1 MLSIINSCCC
11 LGMETHDVRVE
22 VDVSRGLPAFNIVG
36 LPDAAVREA
45 AERVRGAIRNA
56 GFEFPIKRI
65 TVNLAPA
72 DLRKEGSLFDLP
84 IAVGILAATGQLPYT
99 KIPQH
104 FFVGELSLDGTV
116 CHVPG
121 ILSMAGSIAQDYPD
135 RIFIVP
141 HSNLEE
147 AALIKGIKAK
157 GAGHLKEIISYLK
170 DEIELTA
177 AAALPEFKL
186 EAGSSTVNHYDFA
199 DVKGQHKAKR
209 ALEIAAAGGHNI
221 LMIGP
226 PGTGKTLLARCL
238 PSILPPLSWEECL
251 EVTRI
256 YSVAGLLLKDQPVI
270 NERPFRTPHHS
281 ASAVSIIGGGRVPRP
296 GEVSFAT
303 HGVLFLDEL
312 PEFHRDVLEALRQPL
327 EEGVVTVTRAS
338 GAFTFPA
345 RFILAASMN
354 PCPCGYYGDNVKEC
368 SCTPYQVQRYR
379 SRVSGP
385 ILDRIDLHVEVP
397 RIELKDLKND
407 KQEESSKEI
416 EKRVIKAWERQ
427 KKRFLNSGI
436 NNNAEMQNHQI
447 KQYCP
452 LDENV
457 QELLYQAFHKLNLSV
472 RAYDRIIKI
481 ARTIADLSGS
491 ETIEEMHIAE
501 ALQYRSLDRSLW

>member
-1 MLSIINSCCC
+1 M
-11 LGMETHDVRVE
+11 
-22 VDVSRGLPAFNIVG
+22 
-36 LPDAAVREA
+36 
-45 AERVRGAIRNA
+45 
-56 GFEFPIKRI
+56 
-65 TVNLAPA
+65 APA

-238 PSILPPLSWEECL
+238 PSILPPLSWDECL

-256 YSVAGLLLKDQPVI
+256 YSIAGLLPKDHPVI
-270 NERPFRTPHHS
+270 TERPFRTPHHS
-281 ASAVSIIGGGRVPRP
+281 ASAVSIIGGGRIPRP

-354 PCPCGYYGDNVKEC
+354 P
-368 SCTPYQVQRYR
+368 
-379 SRVSGP
+379 
-385 ILDRIDLHVEVP
+385 
-397 RIELKDLKND
+397 
-407 KQEESSKEI
+407 
-416 EKRVIKAWERQ
+416 W
-427 KKRFLNSGI
+427 RF
-436 NNNAEMQNHQI
+436 
-447 KQYCP
+447 
-452 LDENV
+452 V
-457 QELLYQAFHKLNLSV
+457 
-472 RAYDRIIKI
+472 
-481 ARTIADLSGS
+481 
-491 ETIEEMHIAE
+491 
-501 ALQYRSLDRSLW
+501 

>member
-1 MLSIINSCCC
+1 
-11 LGMETHDVRVE
+11 
-22 VDVSRGLPAFNIVG
+22 
-36 LPDAAVREA
+36 
-45 AERVRGAIRNA
+45 
-56 GFEFPIKRI
+56 FPIKRI

-84 IAVGILAATGQLPYT
+84 IAIGILAATGQLPYT
-99 KIPQH
+99 KIHQH
-104 FFVGELSLDGTV
+104 FYVGELSLDGTI
-116 CHVPG
+116 CPVPG
-121 ILSMAGSIAQDYPD
+121 ILSMAGSIAQEHPD
-135 RIFIVP
+135 STFVVP
-141 HSNLEE
+141 LNNLEE

-157 GAGHLKEIISYLK
+157 GAGHLKDIISYLK
-170 DEIELTA
+170 GEIELTA
-177 AAALPEFKL
+177 AADLPEFKL
-186 EAGSSTVNHYDFA
+186 EAGSSAANHYDFA

-209 ALEIAAAGGHNI
+209 ALEIAAAGMHNI
-221 LMIGP
+221 MMIGP

-251 EVTRI
+251 EVTKI
-256 YSVAGLLLKDQPVI
+256 YSVAGLLLKDHPVI
-270 NERPFRTPHHS
+270 NKRPFRTPHHT

-354 PCPCGYYGDNVKEC
+354 PCPCGYYGDNFKEC
-368 SCTPYQVQRYR
+368 TCTPYQVQRYR

-397 RIELKDLKND
+397 RIKIKDLKND

-416 EKRVIKAWERQ
+416 KKRVIKAWERQ
-427 KKRFLNSGI
+427 KKRFINSGI
-436 NNNAEMQNHQI
+436 NNNAAIPNHQL
-447 KQYCP
+447 KHYCP
-452 LDENV
+452 LDKNV

-491 ETIEEMHIAE
+491 DTIEEVHIAE
-501 ALQYRSLDRSLW
+501 AIQYRSLDRSLW

>member
-11 LGMETHDVRVE
+11 LGMETHAVRVE

-36 LPDAAVREA
+36 LPDTAVREA
-45 AERVRGAIRNA
+45 AERVRGAIRNT

-84 IAVGILAATGQLPYT
+84 IAIGILAATGQLPYT
-99 KIPQH
+99 KISHH
-104 FFVGELSLDGTV
+104 FFVGELSLDGTI
-116 CHVPG
+116 CPVPG
-121 ILSMAGSIAQDYPD
+121 ILSMAGSIAQNHPD
-135 RIFIVP
+135 STFIVP
-141 HSNLEE
+141 CSNLEE

-157 GAGHLKEIISYLK
+157 GVGHLTDMISYLK

-177 AAALPEFKL
+177 AADLPEFKL
-186 EAGSSTVNHYDFA
+186 EPSRTVNHYDFA

-221 LMIGP
+221 LLIGP
-226 PGTGKTLLARCL
+226 PGTGKTMLARCL

-256 YSVAGLLLKDQPVI
+256 YSIAGLLPKDHPVI
-270 NERPFRTPHHS
+270 TERPFRTPHHS

-303 HGVLFLDEL
+303 HGVLFLDAL

-327 EEGVVTVTRAS
+327 EEGIVTVTRAS

-354 PCPCGYYGDNVKEC
+354 PCTCGYYGDPFKEC
-368 SCTPYQVQRYR
+368 TCTPYQIQRYR

-397 RIELKDLKND
+397 RIELKDLKNNN
-407 KQEESSKEI
+407 QEESSKEI

-427 KKRFLNSGI
+427 KERFATSGI
-436 NNNAEMQNHQI
+436 NNNAEMQNHHLRE
-447 KQYCP
+447 YCP
-452 LDENV
+452 LDKNV
-457 QELLYQAFHKLNLSV
+457 QELLYQAFHKLNLSM

-491 ETIEEMHIAE
+491 DKIEEVHIAE
-501 ALQYRSLDRSLW
+501 AIQYRTLDRSLW

>member
-1 MLSIINSCCC
+1 M
-11 LGMETHDVRVE
+11 
-22 VDVSRGLPAFNIVG
+22 
-36 LPDAAVREA
+36 
-45 AERVRGAIRNA
+45 
-56 GFEFPIKRI
+56 
-65 TVNLAPA
+65 
-72 DLRKEGSLFDLP
+72 
-84 IAVGILAATGQLPYT
+84 
-99 KIPQH
+99 
-104 FFVGELSLDGTV
+104 
-116 CHVPG
+116 
-121 ILSMAGSIAQDYPD
+121 
-135 RIFIVP
+135 
-141 HSNLEE
+141 
-147 AALIKGIKAK
+147 
-157 GAGHLKEIISYLK
+157 
-170 DEIELTA
+170 
-177 AAALPEFKL
+177 
-186 EAGSSTVNHYDFA
+186 
-199 DVKGQHKAKR
+199 
-209 ALEIAAAGGHNI
+209 
-221 LMIGP
+221 MIGP

-447 KQYCP
+447 KQYCFWMKMCKNYYTR
-452 LDENV
+452 LFIN
-457 QELLYQAFHKLNLSV
+457 
-472 RAYDRIIKI
+472 
-481 ARTIADLSGS
+481 
-491 ETIEEMHIAE
+491 
-501 ALQYRSLDRSLW
+501 

>member
-177 AAALPEFKL
+177 SAALPEFKL